1 MSKKSIICIATSG
14 VQANQIVDH
23 LKAESFSDHE
33 IAAGAVADGMAT
45 DLVGRGVPKIEAELY
60 EGKVKEGNI
69 LISVQ
74 TEDVGDIAR
83 VKDMFKQAGAQ
94 DIYTADQDSIP
105 KENPATERGP
115 RPFELSEA

>member
-1 MSKKSIICIATSG
+1 MSKKSIFCIATSG
-14 VQANQIVDH
+14 VQADQIVAH

-33 IAAGAVADGMAT
+33 IAIGAAVDGTAAG
-45 DLVGRGVPKIEAELY
+45 LVGRGVPQMEAALY
-60 EGKVKEGNI
+60 EGKVKEGSI

-83 VKDMFKQAGAQ
+83 ARDMFKQAGAQ
-94 DIYTADQDSIP
+94 DIYTTDETSVP
-105 KENPATERGP
+105 KDNPATERGP

>member
-1 MSKKSIICIATSG
+1 MSKKSIFCIATSS
-14 VQANQIVDH
+14 VQANQIADH

-33 IAAGAVADGMAT
+33 IAVGAVAYGIAAS
-45 DLVGRGVPKIEAELY
+45 LVGRGVPQMEAELY

-83 VKDMFKQAGAQ
+83 ARDMFKQAGAQ
-94 DIYTADQDSIP
+94 DIYTADEASMP
-105 KENPATERGP
+105 KDNRATERGP